1 MADDRAGAST
11 TANASGGNRE
21 QVPSPAPLLSAVSE
35 KRPFFRRRCIR
46 RPTYGIHHTPD
57 GNLPKKRFPKSP
69 LLGNDSCM
77 RGELNAAQS
86 PLTMSNCAQ
95 CEMAGS
101 RLDCLLRLS
110 RLARPSEPIKSP
122 CLPQGLITVLLWL
135 MGSEAEEFGG
145 NSIQAVVA
153 QHLEDDVD
161 QHSSDVESSHQSQA
175 SPEFFGCCWGLIVG
189 PGAGSVGH
197 RLIATS
203 TTLAREAAGVQHSSP
218 RLISSRQEGS
228 GECQEK
234 LGIAALE

>member
-1 MADDRAGAST
+1 MLSTRSLGLALIALASEPLGASQIFNKKPLPAAGA
-11 TANASGGNRE
+11 R
-21 QVPSPAPLLSAVSE
+21 
-35 KRPFFRRRCIR
+35 
-46 RPTYGIHHTPD
+46 
-57 GNLPKKRFPKSP
+57 
-69 LLGNDSCM
+69 
-77 RGELNAAQS
+77 
-86 PLTMSNCAQ
+86 NCSVVA
-95 CEMAGS
+95 
-101 RLDCLLRLS
+101 
-110 RLARPSEPIKSP
+110 
-122 CLPQGLITVLLWL
+122 

-153 QHLEDDVD
+153 HHLEDDVD
-161 QHSSDVESSHQSQA
+161 QHSYDVESSHKSKA

-218 RLISSRQEGS
+218 RFISSRQEGF